1 MADTNHHDPLPLTF
15 YPAFCHKISPT
26 FFTWVKMAAVD
37 VHRLSLRP
45 GFECQNICFYLN
57 HPIQFICAA
66 GIIVARDEQERRSIL
81 VLDDSSGACLEVVC
95 SKNTQE
101 DHSNTNTITNTNN
114 NNNMDNTTPSQPTHL
129 TSATKKPLNIT
140 PLLPGVRAK
149 LKGTISYF
157 RGMFQLC
164 LERYEMLHNMTAE
177 VHFWDERTRFRL
189 QVLCVPWVVTQEE
202 VEKLRG
208 EAEGLTAASAARIG
222 GVGDCDVDL
231 NADGHVVA
239 RRRKAE
245 RERERERDRERRR
258 VEREERDRLRIEKR
272 YEREEV
278 VREILAKRC
287 REKSVLVGRK
297 QKKGKWLKRL
307 DV

>member
-1 MADTNHHDPLPLTF
+1 
-15 YPAFCHKISPT
+15 
-26 FFTWVKMAAVD
+26 MAAAD
-37 VHRLSLRP
+37 VHRLNLRP

-101 DHSNTNTITNTNN
+101 VHSNTNTITSSNTN

-222 GVGDCDVDL
+222 GVGGCDVDL

-239 RRRKAE
+239 RRRKEE

-258 VEREERDRLRIEKR
+258 VEREERDCLRIEKR

>member
-1 MADTNHHDPLPLTF
+1 
-15 YPAFCHKISPT
+15 
-26 FFTWVKMAAVD
+26 MAAVD
-37 VHRLSLRP
+37 VHRLRLRP

-95 SKNTQE
+95 SKNTQD
-101 DHSNTNTITNTNN
+101 DHSNTNTITNTNTNTNTN

-164 LERYEMLHNMTAE
+164 LERYEMLHNMTTE

-202 VEKLRG
+202 VEKLRR
-208 EAEGLTAASAARIG
+208 EAEELTAASAARIG
-222 GVGDCDVDL
+222 GVGDRDVDL

-245 RERERERDRERRR
+245 REREMEKDRERRR

>member
-1 MADTNHHDPLPLTF
+1 
-15 YPAFCHKISPT
+15 
-26 FFTWVKMAAVD
+26 
-37 VHRLSLRP
+37 
-45 GFECQNICFYLN
+45 
-57 HPIQFICAA
+57 
-66 GIIVARDEQERRSIL
+66 
-81 VLDDSSGACLEVVC
+81 
-95 SKNTQE
+95 
-101 DHSNTNTITNTNN
+101 
-114 NNNMDNTTPSQPTHL
+114 
-129 TSATKKPLNIT
+129 
-140 PLLPGVRAK
+140 
-149 LKGTISYF
+149 
-157 RGMFQLC
+157 
-164 LERYEMLHNMTAE
+164 MLHNMTTE

-202 VEKLRG
+202 VEKLRR

-222 GVGDCDVDL
+222 GVGDRDVDL

-245 RERERERDRERRR
+245 REREREKDRERRR